1 MAHGPFVLDEEL
13 IETRDAEM
21 VVTARHLEYETGGEV
36 DIAVFA
42 VGGNRQ
48 AAAAAV
54 AFAAV
59 AVALALSSKPPAS
72 VAFIAAVA
80 LLAKLV
86 STVTNNM
93 IAASVMAGDRYCSP

>member
-21 VVTARHLEYETGGEV
+21 VVTARHLEYEAGDEV

-48 AAAAAV
+48 AAAV
-54 AFAAV
+54 V
-59 AVALALSSKPPAS
+59 PTGIGEIKMMV
-72 VAFIAAVA
+72 
-80 LLAKLV
+80 
-86 STVTNNM
+86 VTA
-93 IAASVMAGDRYCSP
+93 ICG

>member
-1 MAHGPFVLDEEL
+1 MAYGPFVLDEEL

-48 AAAAAV
+48 AAAAV
-54 AFAAV
+54 V
-59 AVALALSSKPPAS
+59 PTEIGEIK
-72 VAFIAAVA
+72 
-80 LLAKLV
+80 
-86 STVTNNM
+86 
-93 IAASVMAGDRYCSP
+93 

>member
-1 MAHGPFVLDEEL
+1 MAYGPFVLDEEL

-21 VVTARHLEYETGGEV
+21 VVTARHLEYETGDEV

-54 AFAAV
+54 VPTGIGEIKMMAV
-59 AVALALSSKPPAS
+59 TA
-72 VAFIAAVA
+72 IC
-80 LLAKLV
+80 
-86 STVTNNM
+86 
-93 IAASVMAGDRYCSP
+93 G